1 MKKTLS
7 TALAVVMAAGTLSAA
22 GAASAQSYGQYRG
35 HDNDRYERRDD
46 RYDRRDERRDDRY
59 DRRDDRRDDRW
70 ERRQDRRERAEQRRY
85 ERWQRAQ
92 RRYSAGRYYAPRGY
106 QARAWGYGQ
115 RMPYAYRTNQYV
127 VHDYNRYGLYAPPSG
142 YQYVRSGND
151 VVLSA
156 VATGL
161 VIAVVAGLFQ

>member
-22 GAASAQSYGQYRG
+22 GVASAQSYGQYRG

-46 RYDRRDERRDDRY
+46 RRDDRWERRE
-59 DRRDDRRDDRW
+59 DRRGDRW

-106 QARAWGYGQ
+106 QARAWGYGE

-127 VHDYNRYGLYAPPSG
+127 VRDYGRYGLYAPPSG

-161 VIAVVAGLFQ
+161 VIAVIAGMFQ

>member
-7 TALAVVMAAGTLSAA
+7 VALAAVMMAGTLGTA
-22 GAASAQSYGQYRG
+22 GAASAQSYGRDY
-35 HDNDRYERRDD
+35 DRQERHDD
-46 RYDRRDERRDDRY
+46 RYDRRDDRRGDRW

-70 ERRQDRRERAEQRRY
+70 ERRDDRRERAEQRRY

-106 QARAWGYGQ
+106 QARTWGYGQ
-115 RMPYAYRTNQYV
+115 RMPYQYRTNQYV
-127 VHDYNRYGLYAPPSG
+127 VRDYGRYGLYAPPQG

-151 VVLSA
+151 VVLTA
-156 VATGL
+156 VTTGL
-161 VIAVVAGLFQ
+161 VVAVIASLFQ

>member
-7 TALAVVMAAGTLSAA
+7 TALAVVMAAGALTTA

-35 HDNDRYERRDD
+35 HDNDRYERHDD
-46 RYDRRDERRDDRY
+46 RRGDRY

-85 ERWQRAQ
+85 DRWQRAQ
-92 RRYSAGRYYAPRGY
+92 HRYNAGRYYAPRGY
-106 QARAWGYGQ
+106 QARAWGYGE

-142 YQYVRSGND
+142 YHYVRSGND